1 MAPEFTSVCPKTGQP
16 DFGTIEIE
24 YVPRRRCVEL
34 KSLKLYLQGFRNQG
48 IFYEDVINR
57 ILDDLVAALAPRRMT
72 VRGRFNTR
80 GGMHSVVEATHT
92 DGAHARTAGRNADEL
107 PRKGRRRTVRY
118 VALALAAGLLLV
130 GAWQLF
136 FAKRPL
142 AVVSAE
148 FKSIYGQPARVT
160 AVVEGGYEAEGD
172 AAVQAASQ
180 EMLRIEALMSSDRED
195 SDIAR
200 FNIAPA
206 GENVKMS
213 PATLEVLHLAKDYCK
228 ATDGAFDVTC
238 RPLLKLWR
246 KAADDK
252 RQPSDEEIAAARAKV
267 GWDKVEPVGGWC
279 SQEGGQ
285 RRV

>member
-1 MAPEFTSVCPKTGQP
+1 MLYFIPMAKAKFEIFANLRPSREYLITHVAPEFTSVCPKTGQP

-92 DGAHARTAGRNADEL
+92 DGRRPARRGETPMSVPAQRPAADRPLCGAGFGGGASAGR
-107 PRKGRRRTVRY
+107 G
-118 VALALAAGLLLV
+118 VATFLRQTPACGCAA
-130 GAWQLF
+130 
-136 FAKRPL
+136 PNSSPSM
-142 AVVSAE
+142 VS
-148 FKSIYGQPARVT
+148 PRVT

-200 FNIAPA
+200 FNI
-206 GENVKMS
+206 G
-213 PATLEVLHLAKDYCK
+213 
-228 ATDGAFDVTC
+228 
-238 RPLLKLWR
+238 RPER
-246 KAADDK
+246 M
-252 RQPSDEEIAAARAKV
+252 
-267 GWDKVEPVGGWC
+267 
-279 SQEGGQ
+279 
-285 RRV
+285 